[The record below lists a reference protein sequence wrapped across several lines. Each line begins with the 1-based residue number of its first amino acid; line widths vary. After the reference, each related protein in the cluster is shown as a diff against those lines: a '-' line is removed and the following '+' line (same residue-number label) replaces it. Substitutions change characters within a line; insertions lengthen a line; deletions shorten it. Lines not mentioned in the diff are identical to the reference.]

1 MKKEFSVYL
10 DLGMTAGEVATLK
23 LTLQYRKEEM
33 IRNIEDYR
41 NEITEM
47 EECQKLKDLNTT
59 LKYFE
64 TTIEDIDNILTKLN
78 LNRYEKV

>member
-1 MKKEFSVYL
+1 MKKEFSIY
-10 DLGMTAGEVATLK
+10 DLEFDPREVATLK

-41 NEITEM
+41 KEITEM